1 MESVENVGFDGTL
14 DQIPRAVI
22 EPLKYT
28 ENIFNDNSD
37 IEREYKTDGRILKQ
51 TRSEVLT
58 NSFISKESKESEIK
72 ELEIVANEIVA
83 DAYKKKNRGL
93 KDMTIEEIMTSMSDA
108 CVGIS
113 RDLYKKPDNVGW
125 VDYSSIIVLKNGR
138 YKYIG
143 LMIIFIVLYI
153 YIAS

>member
-1 MESVENVGFDGTL
+1 MESVGFDGKL

-22 EPLKYT
+22 EPLKYR
-28 ENIFNDNSD
+28 ENIFNDDSN
-37 IEREYKTDGRILKQ
+37 IEREYKKEGRILKQ

-72 ELEIVANEIVA
+72 ELEIAANEIVG
-83 DAYKKKNRGL
+83 DLYNKRNRGL
-93 KDMTIEEIMTSMSDA
+93 KDMTIEEIMTNMSDA

-113 RDLYKKPDNVGW
+113 RDIYKKPDNVGW
-125 VDYSSIIVLKNGR
+125 VDYSSIIILKNGR

-143 LMIIFIVLYI
+143 MMIIFIVLYI